1 MTSFVLVRHGAHDWL
16 GRGIAGRMPGVSL
29 NEKGRTQARQ
39 LVERLSQRAI
49 AAIYSS
55 PIERARQTAAPLAQ
69 ARGLPVAIDDAFSEI
84 DFGEWTGRTF
94 AELEADHDR
103 WRAWCERKSVAAAPG
118 GEAFTAVQRRVL
130 DGLERL
136 RRLHHP
142 DEAVVVFSH
151 GDIIKAAIAG
161 VLGLSVDHIERFEI
175 APASVSVIDAGDGWA
190 QVKLVNG

>member
-1 MTSFVLVRHGAHDWL
+1 MTTFLLVRHCAHDWL
-16 GRGIAGRMPGVSL
+16 GRGVAGRMPGVVL
-29 NEKGRTQARQ
+29 NAGGRAQADQ
-39 LVERLSQRAI
+39 LVGRLGDHTI

-55 PIERARQTAAPLAQ
+55 PVERAQQTAAPLAK

-84 DFGEWTGRTF
+84 DFGDWTGRTF

-103 WRAWCERKSVAAAPG
+103 WRTWCDCKSVAAAPG

-136 RRLHHP
+136 RRLHP
-142 DEAVVVFSH
+142 ADVVVVFSH
-151 GDIIKAAIAG
+151 GDIIKAAVAG

-175 APASVSVIDAGDGWA
+175 APASLSVVEAGEGWA

>member
-29 NEKGRTQARQ
+29 NEEGRTQAHQ

-69 ARGLPVAIDDAFSEI
+69 ARGLAVAIDDAFSEI
-84 DFGEWTGRTF
+84 DFGEWTGCTF

-103 WRAWCERKSVAAAPG
+103 WRVWCERKSVAAAPG
-118 GEAFTAVQRRVL
+118 GEAFTAVQRRVM

-151 GDIIKAAIAG
+151 GDIIKAAVAG
-161 VLGLSVDHIERFEI
+161 VLGLSVDHVERFEI

>member
-1 MTSFVLVRHGAHDWL
+1 MTSFLLVRHGAHDWL
-16 GRGIAGRMPGVSL
+16 GRGIAGRMPGVAL
-29 NEKGRTQARQ
+29 NAEGQAQAHQ
-39 LVERLSQRAI
+39 LVERLRERTI

-55 PIERARQTAAPLAQ
+55 PVERAQQTAAPLAK
-69 ARGLPVAIDDAFSEI
+69 ARGLPVAIDEAFSEI

-94 AELEADHDR
+94 AQLDADADR
-103 WRAWCERKSVAAAPG
+103 WRTWCERKSLAAAPG

-136 RRLHHP
+136 RRRHP
-142 DEAVVVFSH
+142 ADAVVVFSH
-151 GDIIKAAIAG
+151 GDIVKAAVAG

-175 APASVSVIDAGDGWA
+175 APASVSVIETGEGWA

>member
-29 NEKGRTQARQ
+29 NETGRTQAHQ

-69 ARGLPVAIDDAFSEI
+69 ARGLAVAINDAFSEI

-94 AELEADHDR
+94 AELEADHDH

-136 RRLHHP
+136 RRRHP
-142 DEAVVVFSH
+142 EEAVVVFSH
-151 GDIIKAAIAG
+151 GDIIKAAVAG

>member
-29 NEKGRTQARQ
+29 NEEGRTQARQ
-39 LVERLSQRAI
+39 LIERLSQRAI

-55 PIERARQTAAPLAQ
+55 PIERAQQTAAPLAQ
-69 ARGLPVAIDDAFSEI
+69 ARGLAVAIDDAFSEI
-84 DFGEWTGRTF
+84 DFGDWTGRTF

-103 WRAWCERKSVAAAPG
+103 WRAWCERKSVTAAPG

-136 RRLHHP
+136 RRRHP
-142 DEAVVVFSH
+142 EEAVVVFSH
-151 GDIIKAAIAG
+151 GDIIKAAVAG

-175 APASVSVIDAGDGWA
+175 APASVSVIEADHGRA
-190 QVKLVNG
+190 QVKLLNG

>member
-29 NEKGRTQARQ
+29 NEKGRTQAHQ

-69 ARGLPVAIDDAFSEI
+69 ARGLAVAIDDAFSEI

-94 AELEADHDR
+94 AELEADHDH

-136 RRLHHP
+136 RRRHP
-142 DEAVVVFSH
+142 EEAVVVFSH
-151 GDIIKAAIAG
+151 GDIIKAAVAG

>member
-39 LVERLSQRAI
+39 LVERLSQRAV

-55 PIERARQTAAPLAQ
+55 PIERAQQTAAPLAQ
-69 ARGLPVAIDDAFSEI
+69 ARGLGVAIDDAFSEI

-118 GEAFTAVQRRVL
+118 GEVFTAVQRRVM

-142 DEAVVVFSH
+142 DEAVAVFSH
-151 GDIIKAAIAG
+151 GDIIKAAVAG